1 MKSKSSQF
9 SYIVTTAI
17 LLFSVLLLSSMI
29 IPKNLHA
36 QPDDFN
42 ESNDYKIGAED
53 VLQISVWE
61 NEHLNRQV
69 FVRPDGKIS
78 FPLVDDLAVAG
89 LSTMEIK
96 KIITEKLTRFIN
108 NPEVTV
114 TIKIMNNYKVYFM
127 GAVNVPGVYNLKR
140 KTSLLQLFAMAG
152 GLSLAKNIDLQKAY
166 ILREKKRLAVDF
178 EKLIEEG
185 DVTQNVELL
194 PDDVIYIPDNYAR
207 RITVIGEVASPGTV
221 VFKDGITV
229 LDAVLMSGGA
239 TEDADMNDTIIV
251 RETPEREEIIRIRL
265 KDIIKK
271 GKLESNIKLEPGD
284 KVVVP
289 ASLF

>member
-1 MKSKSSQF
+1 MKSKSSKF

-17 LLFSVLLLSSMI
+17 LLFSVLILSSMI
-29 IPKNLHA
+29 TPKDLNA
-36 QPDDFN
+36 RPDDFN
-42 ESNDYKIGAED
+42 DAYDYKIGAED
-53 VLQISVWE
+53 VLHISVWE

-78 FPLVDDLAVAG
+78 FPLVDDIEVDG
-89 LSTMEIK
+89 LTTMEIK
-96 KIITEKLTRFIN
+96 EIITEKLTRFIN
-108 NPEVTV
+108 SPEVTV
-114 TIKIMNNYKVYFM
+114 TIKNMNNYKVYVM

-229 LDAVLMSGGA
+229 LDAVLMSGGI
-239 TEDADMNDTIIV
+239 TEDADLNDTKIV
-251 RETPEREEIIRIRL
+251 REKPDREEIIRIRL

-289 ASLF
+289 AGLF

>member
-1 MKSKSSQF
+1 MKSTSSQF
-9 SYIVTTAI
+9 PSIVTTAI
-17 LLFSVLLLSSMI
+17 VVFSAVLVSSLI

-36 QPDDFN
+36 HTDAIN

-53 VLQISVWE
+53 VLHISVWE
-61 NEHLNRQV
+61 NEHLNRDV

-78 FPLVDDLAVAG
+78 FPLVDDIEVNG
-89 LSTMEIK
+89 LTAMEVK
-96 KIITEKLTRFIN
+96 DIITQKLVRFIN
-108 NPEVTV
+108 SPEVTV
-114 TIKIMNNYKVYFM
+114 TIKNMNNYKVYVM

-166 ILREKKRLAVDF
+166 ILRNKKRLDVDF

-185 DVTQNVELL
+185 DVTQNVELF
-194 PDDVIYIPDNYAR
+194 PNDVIYIPDNYAR
-207 RITVIGEVASPGTV
+207 RITVVGEVASPGTV
-221 VFKDGITV
+221 VFNEGITV
-229 LDAVLMSGGA
+229 LDAVLMSGGP
-239 TEDADMNDTIIV
+239 TEDADLNDTKVV
-251 RETPEREEIIRIRL
+251 RERPEREDIIRIRL

-289 ASLF
+289 VGFF